1 MFLLLWLCPAST
13 GAAHGD
19 AFPDLNVNDPASLQE
34 ASRVLE
40 EELTLA
46 ARPQTYVVV
55 DLVTQSLRIKGH
67 GIDLHRIPIEQWSVT
82 SRAGMKGTFRLRARP
97 GLVRRKLTAHA
108 TVEQDPISLADMPV
122 HYELLFAPSMTM
134 NVFPVAE
141 DHPWLWMLLSS
152 RYWWRQVKDWGCAWF
167 AGPSG
172 PPPPTLQLTLSAEQA
187 RSFAWSLV
195 DAMPFVIRRTPDE

>member
-1 MFLLLWLCPAST
+1 MRFCAMFLFLWLWPAST
-13 GAAHGD
+13 GAAQGD

-40 EELTLA
+40 EELALA
-46 ARPQTYVVV
+46 VRPQTYVVV
-55 DLVTQSLRIKGH
+55 DLMTQSIRIKGH
-67 GIDLHRIPIEQWSVT
+67 GIDLHRIPIEQWSMT

-134 NVFPVAE
+134 NIFLPG
-141 DHPWLWMLLSS
+141 
-152 RYWWRQVKDWGCAWF
+152 RG
-167 AGPSG
+167 GPSM
-172 PPPPTLQLTLSAEQA
+172 A
-187 RSFAWSLV
+187 V
-195 DAMPFVIRRTPDE
+195 DALVQPLLVATSERLGMGVVCWSEWPTAAHFATHSVR